1 MSMWKP
7 LVQTATAVL
16 MISLLGSSIGCK
28 EKEAFKAPNINVLI
42 PNGGPDSSPGNVHV
56 VQAVD
61 DNNIWIAENTGK
73 IFHSADGGTTWQL
86 QPNPAEKEKILLTS
100 SKFLDTQTGWI
111 TGLYGTM
118 LHTKDGGTTWQLQD
132 TPIDNETDTKF
143 HLFSVD
149 FVDEQHGW
157 AAGEWNT
164 ILRTTDGGTTWQRM
178 TEVKDLVLSNIDMAD
193 MLHGWVVGEA
203 GLIGHT
209 SDGGATWQRQ
219 MPKDFERATFE
230 EEFENPRP
238 SLFCVQAID
247 ASTAFICGL
256 EATIMRTTDGGQS
269 WDYMQTES
277 EYALYTLLV
286 KDGKGWAVG
295 DKGAYLMS
303 EDNGETWQIKDNLI
317 KSKMWFRDVSF
328 SSPEK
333 GWVVGQAGIV
343 AGTIDGGKSWQFHSG
358 LSYDMEFF
366 EMPKALEFRGMPTWG
381 PFARQ

>member
-16 MISLLGSSIGCK
+16 MISLMGASVGCK
-28 EKEAFKAPNINVLI
+28 KDSKFKV
-42 PNGGPDSSPGNVHV
+42 PDIKMITIDNVHV
-56 VQAVD
+56 VNAVD
-61 DNNIWIAENTGK
+61 DNNIWIANNIGT
-73 IFHSADGGTTWQL
+73 IFHSGDGGTTWLEQA
-86 QPNPAEKEKILLTS
+86 NPAAESKTLLTGS
-100 SKFLDTQTGWI
+100 EFLDSRTGWM

-118 LHTKDGGTTWQLQD
+118 LHTTDGGTTWQRQD
-132 TPIDNETDTKF
+132 TGTEY

-149 FVDEQHGW
+149 FVDAQNGW
-157 AAGEWNT
+157 AIGEWNT

-178 TEVKDLVLSNIDMAD
+178 TKVRDLVLSSIAMGD

-219 MPKDFERATFE
+219 MPKAFERATFE

-247 ASTAFICGL
+247 ANTAYMCGL
-256 EATIMRTTDGGQS
+256 DATIMRTTDGGQT
-269 WDYMQTES
+269 WEFLPTES
-277 EYALYTLLV
+277 QFPLYTL
-286 KDGKGWAVG
+286 KIKNGKGWAVG
-295 DKGAYLMS
+295 NKGATLVS
-303 EDNGETWQIKDNLI
+303 DDNGDTWNLKQGLI

-328 SSPEK
+328 SSPNK
-333 GWVVGQAGIV
+333 GWVVGQAGV
-343 AGTIDGGKSWQFHSG
+343 VSSTNDGGATWQFHSG
-358 LSYDMEFF
+358 LSYDMDFF
-366 EMPKALEFRGMPTWG
+366 EMPRALEFRGLPTWG